1 MNQEFDAISRLFQE
15 RVTFKHDTTSI
26 ANGDDASV
34 HAIPQGYA
42 LVISTDSS
50 VQAVH
55 WPEDMPLHIAASR
68 ATHAALSDLAAMGAK
83 PAWIWLAIMAESKQA
98 LSQMSDGI
106 VSSCE
111 KHHIELA
118 GGDTT
123 RAKTNAMNITV
134 GGLLPKG
141 SAMTRAAARI
151 HDEVWL
157 WGNIGLS
164 AAGLQHWLEGN
175 QGSELV
181 QYFQNITPLF
191 HEGIKLRELGISTCI
206 DISDGLL
213 QDAGHIA
220 KASQVGMH
228 IEISA
233 IKALP
238 AYQQLNQYF
247 DEETCLKYMLSGG
260 EDYALLFTAN
270 TNLHISLEG
279 LGAHCIGRCV
289 QGNHVSLCHQGE
301 VLDYRIKGYDHFG

>member
-1 MNQEFDAISRLFQE
+1 MNQEFDAISSLFQE
-15 RVTFKHDTTSI
+15 RVTFKHNTTNI

-34 HAIPQGYA
+34 HAIPQGYE

-55 WPEDMPLHIAASR
+55 WPEDMPLDIAASR

-106 VSSCE
+106 VMSCK

-123 RAKTNAMNITV
+123 RSTTNTLNITV
-134 GGLLPKG
+134 GGLLPTG
-141 SAMTRAAARI
+141 SAMTRRAAHT

-157 WGNIGLS
+157 WGDIGLS
-164 AAGLQHWLEGN
+164 AAGLQHWLEGK
-175 QGSELV
+175 QDSELA
-181 QYFQNITPLF
+181 QHFQNVTPLYL
-191 HEGIKLRELGISTCI
+191 EGIKLRELGVTTCI

-220 KASQVGMH
+220 KASQVGIQ

-238 AYQQLNQYF
+238 AYQLLHQQF

-270 TNLHISLEG
+270 TDQHAPLKA
-279 LGAHCIGRCV
+279 LGAHCIGRCA
-289 QGNHVSLCHQGE
+289 QGHHVSLCHQGE
-301 VLDYRIKGYDHFG
+301 ALDYHIKGYDHFG